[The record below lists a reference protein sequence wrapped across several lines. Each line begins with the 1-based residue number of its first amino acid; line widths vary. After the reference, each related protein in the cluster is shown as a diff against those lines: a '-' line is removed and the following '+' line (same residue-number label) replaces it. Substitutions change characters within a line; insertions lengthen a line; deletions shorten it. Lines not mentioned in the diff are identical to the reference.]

1 MSRRAVPMADGNAA
15 EGKGEGISMSRTLLD
30 AALGIVAAALLASVL
45 RSPYLLDVAA
55 YAGVLAIFVLGVSV
69 TFGQLGYVSFGHA
82 AFLGL
87 GAYTA
92 GILVA
97 QLGWNYWAAVPLG
110 IVPGLLL
117 GALIGI
123 VSARLSGAYF
133 AIATLVVAEIL
144 VLVVVN
150 WVDLTRGPMGLM
162 VTVSPLPLAQRVG
175 WTAQQGYLFA
185 VVAALA
191 VSFVLL
197 RNLRDSATGRGWTA
211 IREAPALAES
221 LGIATARSR
230 VLNIALSGG
239 LASLAGALLV
249 PKVFVLSP
257 SLLGVG
263 HSATGILGVILG
275 GKATLVGPMLGGA
288 LFAIIPE
295 GLRFLGDL
303 NFAAFAL
310 LLLLVVRLLP
320 GGLVGWLAARPASRR
335 WHAARLRRASAA
347 LPAPAPLAA
356 RARQAGKVLEVAG
369 VSRHFKGLKAVQDV
383 SFDVHAGEILGLIG
397 PNGAGKTTLLSM
409 LGGFLPASAGT
420 IRVRGLDIARRP
432 AHRVARLGVVRS
444 FQQTALCAGQTVATN
459 MAIASHMH
467 RPPGFAGAL
476 LRTPGWRARERERMA
491 HALGCLAEVGL
502 LARRDEVAGS
512 LPYGEQKL
520 LGVAMALAAQPG
532 VLLLDEPAAG
542 LNQVEAARLAKVL
555 RGLRDKGMTL
565 IVVDHNLKMLMSVVD
580 RVIVLHHGVKIAD
593 GAPGEVT
600 RMPEVVSAYLGTA
613 PAPVE
618 ELAA

>member
-1 MSRRAVPMADGNAA
+1 M
-15 EGKGEGISMSRTLLD
+15 IRTLRDMLI
-30 AALGIVAAALLASVL
+30 GIAVAALLASVI
-45 RSPYLLDVAA
+45 RSSYLLDVAA
-55 YAGVLAIFVLGVSV
+55 YAAVLAIFVLGVSV

-87 GAYTA
+87 GAYTV
-92 GILVA
+92 GILVTR
-97 QLGWNYWAAVPLG
+97 LGWNYWVAVPLG
-110 IVPGLLL
+110 ILPGLLL
-117 GALIGI
+117 GGLVGV

-144 VLVVVN
+144 VLLVVN

-162 VTVSPLPLAQRVG
+162 VTASPLPFGQGVG
-175 WTAQQGYLFA
+175 WNPQQGYLFS

-191 VSFVLL
+191 IAFVVL
-197 RNLRDSATGRGWTA
+197 RNLRDSATGRGWAA

-230 VLNIALSGG
+230 VLNIAVSGG
-239 LASLAGALLV
+239 LAALAGALLI

-263 HSATGILGVILG
+263 YSATGILGVILG
-275 GKATLVGPMLGGA
+275 GKATLVGPVLGGA

-310 LLLLVVRLLP
+310 MLLLAVRLLP
-320 GGLVGWLAARPASRR
+320 GGLVGWLAARPGFMR
-335 WHAARLRRASAA
+335 WRAARARHASEDVQ
-347 LPAPAPLAA
+347 PAPLAA
-356 RARQAGKVLEVAG
+356 RPHRAGTVLEVAS

-383 SFDVHAGEILGLIG
+383 SFDVRAGEILGLIG

-409 LGGFLPASAGT
+409 LSGFLPVSAGT
-420 IRVRGLDIARRP
+420 IRVRGQDIAGKA

-444 FQQTALCAGQTVATN
+444 FQQTALCACQTVAAN
-459 MAIASHMH
+459 MAIASHLH
-467 RPPGFAGAL
+467 RPGGFWGAL
-476 LRTPGWRARERERMA
+476 LRGPRWRARERERTA

-502 LARRDEVAGS
+502 LARRDDVAGS

-520 LGVAMALAAQPG
+520 LGVAMALATQPEL
-532 VLLLDEPAAG
+532 LLLDEPAAG
-542 LNQVEAARLAKVL
+542 LNQVEATRLAHVL

-565 IVVDHNLKMLMSVVD
+565 IVVDHNLKMLMSFVD
-580 RVIVLHHGVKIAD
+580 RVVVLHHGVKIAD
-593 GAPGEVT
+593 GAPGAVT
-600 RMPEVVSAYLGTA
+600 RMPDVVAAYLGSA
-613 PAPVE
+613 PSQLE

>member
-1 MSRRAVPMADGNAA
+1 M
-15 EGKGEGISMSRTLLD
+15 IRTLRDMLI
-30 AALGIVAAALLASVL
+30 GIAVAALLASVI
-45 RSPYLLDVAA
+45 RSSYLLDVAA
-55 YAGVLAIFVLGVSV
+55 YAAVLAIFVLGVSV

-87 GAYTA
+87 GAYTV

-97 QLGWNYWAAVPLG
+97 QHGWNYWVAVPLG
-110 IVPGLLL
+110 ILPGLVL
-117 GALIGI
+117 GGLVGI

-144 VLVVVN
+144 VLLVVN

-162 VTVSPLPLAQRVG
+162 VTATPLPLAKSVG
-175 WTAQQGYLFA
+175 WNPQQGYLFA
-185 VVAALA
+185 VIAALA
-191 VSFVLL
+191 IAFVLL
-197 RNLRDSATGRGWTA
+197 RNLRGSATGRSWTA

-221 LGIATARSR
+221 LGIATVRSR
-230 VLNIALSGG
+230 VLNIAVSGG
-239 LASLAGALLV
+239 LAALAGALLI

-257 SLLGVG
+257 SLLGVTY
-263 HSATGILGVILG
+263 SATGILGVILG
-275 GKATLVGPMLGGA
+275 GKATLVGPVLGGA

-310 LLLLVVRLLP
+310 MLLLAVRLLP
-320 GGLVGWLAARPASRR
+320 GGLVGWLVDRPAFAR
-335 WHAARLRRASAA
+335 WRVARAAHASED
-347 LPAPAPLAA
+347 PQPEPLAA
-356 RARQAGKVLEVAG
+356 RQHREGMVLEVAG

-383 SFDVHAGEILGLIG
+383 SFDVRAGEILGLIG

-409 LGGFLPASAGT
+409 LSGFLPVSAGA
-420 IRVRGLDIARRP
+420 IRVRGQDIAGQP

-444 FQQTALCAGQTVATN
+444 FQQTALCAGQTVAAN
-459 MAIASHMH
+459 MAIASHLH
-467 RPPGFAGAL
+467 RPRGFWGSL
-476 LRTPGWRARERERMA
+476 LRVPGWRARERERTA

-502 LARRDEVAGS
+502 LARRDDVAGS

-520 LGVAMALAAQPG
+520 LGVAMALAAQPEL
-532 VLLLDEPAAG
+532 LLLDEPAAG
-542 LNQVEAARLAKVL
+542 LNQVEATRLAEVL

-565 IVVDHNLKMLMSVVD
+565 IVVDHNLKMLMSFVD
-580 RVIVLHHGVKIAD
+580 RVVVLHHGVKIAD
-593 GAPGEVT
+593 GAPGAVT
-600 RMPEVVSAYLGTA
+600 RMPDVVSAYLGSA
-613 PAPVE
+613 PAAPVE

>member
-1 MSRRAVPMADGNAA
+1 
-15 EGKGEGISMSRTLLD
+15 MSRTLRDLL
-30 AALGIVAAALLASVL
+30 LGIAVAALLASVI
-45 RSPYLLDVAA
+45 RSPYWLDVAA

-87 GAYTA
+87 GAYTV

-97 QLGWNYWAAVPLG
+97 RLGLNYWLAVPLG
-110 IVPGLLL
+110 ILPGLLL
-117 GALIGI
+117 GALVGI

-144 VLVVVN
+144 VLLVVN
-150 WVDLTRGPMGLM
+150 WVDITRGPMGLM
-162 VTVSPLPLAQRVG
+162 VTASPLPLVQGVG
-175 WTAQQGYLFA
+175 WNAQQGYLFA

-191 VSFVLL
+191 VAFVLL

-239 LASLAGALLV
+239 VASLAGALLI

-257 SLLGVG
+257 SLLGVSY
-263 HSATGILGVILG
+263 SATGILGVVLG

-310 LLLLVVRLLP
+310 MLLLAVRMLP
-320 GGLVGWLAARPASRR
+320 GGLVGSLTARPAFAR
-335 WHAARLRRASAA
+335 WRAARMGHTLEDT
-347 LPAPAPLAA
+347 PPAPLAA
-356 RARQAGKVLEVAG
+356 RPHREGKVLEVAG

-383 SFDVHAGEILGLIG
+383 SFDVRAGEILGLIG

-409 LGGFLPASAGT
+409 LSGFLPVSAGA
-420 IRVRGLDIARRP
+420 IRVRGQDIAARP

-444 FQQTALCAGQTVATN
+444 FQQTALCAGQTVLAN
-459 MAIASHMH
+459 MAIASHLH
-467 RPPGFAGAL
+467 RPGGFWGGL
-476 LRTPGWRARERERMA
+476 LRTAGWRARERERMA

-502 LARRDEVAGS
+502 PARRDDIAGS

-520 LGVAMALAAQPG
+520 LGVAMALAAQPE

-542 LNQVEAARLAKVL
+542 LNQVEAARLAQVL

-565 IVVDHNLKMLMSVVD
+565 IVVDHNLKMLMSFVD
-580 RVIVLHHGVKIAD
+580 RVVVLHHGVKIAD

-600 RMPEVVSAYLGTA
+600 RMPGVVSAYLGSA
-613 PAPVE
+613 PAPLE
-618 ELAA
+618 EVAA